1 MPEKLHLEWHEFRE
15 NIANTFGHLRENAD
29 FADVTLVCKDGQ
41 KMEAHKLIL
50 ASSSPVFQ
58 NILKGN
64 QHAHPLVFMRAVKS
78 DDLQAILDFLYFGE
92 ASVCQDNLE
101 SFLSVAEELQ
111 LRGLMGK
118 EESALEDSQIDDFN
132 IPHICH
138 FFYTGKIFG
147 E

>member
-1 MPEKLHLEWHEFRE
+1 MSEKLNLEWHEFRE
-15 NIANTFGHLRENAD
+15 NTANTFGSLRENAD

-78 DDLQAILDFLYFGE
+78 DDL
-92 ASVCQDNLE
+92 
-101 SFLSVAEELQ
+101 
-111 LRGLMGK
+111 
-118 EESALEDSQIDDFN
+118 
-132 IPHICH
+132 
-138 FFYTGKIFG
+138 
-147 E
+147 